1 MRKAAGIILITL
13 GVLFACGLIHILSIL
28 ASEHIR
34 VIMAVITQR
43 PRLVLLLVVATEFLI
58 AGGILCLMRKCWRA
72 CLASALFAAF
82 FVVFNIA
89 YFSGLSPVLLG
100 WPWRNYIYV
109 GWPTWVMLIAAV
121 ISVTFVVRTKKEWQ
135 EISDLVDGKVS
146 YGA

>member
-72 CLASALFAAF
+72 CLASASFAAF
-82 FVVFNIA
+82 FVVFNIF
-89 YFSGLSPVLLG
+89 YFSGLSPFLLG
-100 WPWRNYIYV
+100 WPWRNFIYV

-135 EISDLVDGKVS
+135 EISDLVDGEVS
-146 YGA
+146 YAD